1 MANKISG
8 SEEGLNALLGGNA
21 DIEQAPEEGTFTETI
36 HTPLTELL
44 GIKYPVML
52 AGMNAVATSELV
64 AAVTNAGGIGTIGGL
79 TMTPKMLQIEIN
91 ELKKL
96 LKDRNAPFGVDLAI
110 PQIGGGARKTNHDY
124 THGKLDEL
132 TDIII
137 KEKAAIFVCAVGV
150 PPKAMVDKLHAAGI
164 PIMNMV
170 GHPNHVLK
178 ALDAGVDMIC
188 AQGGEGGGHTG
199 EVATSVLLPMCV
211 DACRGRRS
219 PLTGEDIIVVG
230 GGGMFDGRS
239 LAAALS
245 LGASGVWVGTRFIA
259 CEETGAPKR
268 HVEHVLKA
276 SVTDTTKTLIYSGRP
291 LRTFVTPYVKEFET
305 RPEEIKA
312 YCDKGILPIR
322 GDYKKHMEA
331 GKPFSK
337 GETVALLMGQV
348 AGAVHDKPPA
358 KQIVEQMVSQA
369 IEILRKNAA
378 VIRPIGM
385 PAPASK
391 L

>member
-1 MANKISG
+1 MASKISG
-8 SEEGLNALLGGNA
+8 SEEGLNALLGGA
-21 DIEQAPEEGTFTETI
+21 SDIEHSGQEGSFTETI
-36 HTPLTELL
+36 HTPLTTLL

-91 ELKKL
+91 EVKKL
-96 LKDRNAPFGVDLAI
+96 LKDPNAPFGVDLAI
-110 PQIGGGARKTNHDY
+110 PQVGGSARKTNHDY

-150 PPKAMVDKLHAAGI
+150 PPKSMIDKLHAAGI
-164 PIMNMV
+164 PVMNMV
-170 GHPNHVLK
+170 GHPHHVTK

-199 EVATSVLLPMCV
+199 EVATTILLPMCV
-211 DACRGRRS
+211 DACRGRKS
-219 PLTGEDIIVVG
+219 PLTGKDIVVVG

-245 LGASGVWVGTRFIA
+245 LGADGVWVGTRFIS

-291 LRTFVTPYVKEFET
+291 LRTYVTPYVKEFET
-305 RPEEIKA
+305 RPADIKA

-322 GDYKKHMEA
+322 GDYKKYMEA

-337 GETVALLMGQV
+337 AETIALLMGQV
-348 AGAVHDKPPA
+348 AGAVNDKPPA
-358 KQIVEQMVSQA
+358 KQIVENMVSQA
-369 IEILRKNAA
+369 IEMLRKNTA
-378 VIRPIGM
+378 VIGPAGM

>member
-1 MANKISG
+1 MATKISG
-8 SEEGLNALLGGNA
+8 SEEGPNVLLSGQP
-21 DIEQAPEEGTFTETI
+21 DMEQTGEERKFTETI

-52 AGMNAVATSELV
+52 AGMNAVATSDLV

-79 TMTPKMLQIEIN
+79 TMTPNMLQVEIN
-91 ELKKL
+91 EVKAQ
-96 LKDRNAPFGVDLAI
+96 LKDPNAPFGVDLAI
-110 PQIGGGARKTNHDY
+110 PQIGGNARKTNHDY

-150 PPKAMVDKLHAAGI
+150 PPKVMVDKLHAAGI

-170 GHPNHVLK
+170 GHPNHVAK

-199 EVATSVLLPMCV
+199 EVATSILLPMCV
-211 DACRGRRS
+211 DACCGRKS
-219 PLTGEDIIVVG
+219 PLTGKDIVVVG

-239 LAAALS
+239 LAMALS
-245 LGASGVWVGTRFIA
+245 LGAAGVWVGTRFIS

-291 LRTFVTPYVKEFET
+291 LRTFVTPYVKDFET
-305 RPEEIKA
+305 RPQEIKE
-312 YCDKGILPIR
+312 YCDNGILPIR
-322 GDYKKHMEA
+322 GDYKKHMLA
-331 GKPFSK
+331 KKPFSK

-348 AGAVHDKPPA
+348 AGAINDKPPA
-358 KQIVEQMVSQA
+358 RKIIEDMVSQA
-369 IEILRKNAA
+369 IRILKRNVAN
-378 VIRPIGM
+378 IGPVRM
-385 PAPASK
+385 PTPASK

>member
-1 MANKISG
+1 LLSG
-8 SEEGLNALLGGNA
+8 NPDMEPTRE
-21 DIEQAPEEGTFTETI
+21 DGTFAETI

-79 TMTPKMLQIEIN
+79 TMTPNMLQIEIN
-91 ELKKL
+91 EVKNL
-96 LKDRNAPFGVDLAI
+96 LNDRNAPFGVDLAI

-124 THGKLDEL
+124 THGKLGEL
-132 TDIII
+132 ADIII
-137 KEKAAIFVCAVGV
+137 KEKAAIFVSAVGV
-150 PPKAMVDKLHAAGI
+150 PPKWMVDKLHAAGI
-164 PIMNMV
+164 PVMNMV
-170 GHPNHVLK
+170 GHPHHVAK

-188 AQGGEGGGHTG
+188 CQGGEGGGHTG
-199 EVATSVLLPMCV
+199 EVATSILLPMCV
-211 DACRGRRS
+211 DACRGRKS
-219 PLTGEDIIVVG
+219 PLTGKDIIVVAG
-230 GGGMFDGRS
+230 GGIFDGRS

-245 LGASGVWVGTRFIA
+245 LGASGVWVGTRFIS

-291 LRTFVTPYVKEFET
+291 LRTFITPYVKDFET

-348 AGAVHDKPPA
+348 AGAINDKPPA
-358 KQIVEQMVSQA
+358 KQIVENMVSQA
-369 IEILRKNAA
+369 IDILRRNTSIIGP
-378 VIRPIGM
+378 VGM
-385 PAPASK
+385 PTSSSK

>member
-8 SEEGLNALLGGNA
+8 SEEGLNVLLGGNP
-21 DIEQAPEEGTFTETI
+21 DIEQKAEEGTFSETI
-36 HTPLTELL
+36 HTPLTQLL

-52 AGMNAVATSELV
+52 AGMNAVATAELV

-79 TMTPKMLQIEIN
+79 TMTPNMLQIEIN
-91 ELKKL
+91 EVKAALNDK
-96 LKDRNAPFGVDLAI
+96 NAPFGVDLAI

-124 THGKLDEL
+124 THGKLGEL

-150 PPKAMVDKLHAAGI
+150 PPKSMVDKLHAAGI
-164 PIMNMV
+164 PVMNMV
-170 GHPNHVLK
+170 GHPHHVAK

-199 EVATSVLLPMCV
+199 EVATSILLPLCV
-211 DACRGRRS
+211 DACRGRKS
-219 PLTGEDIIVVG
+219 PLTGKDIIVVG

-245 LGASGVWVGTRFIA
+245 LGASGVWVGTRFIS
-259 CEETGAPKR
+259 CQETGAPKR

-291 LRTFVTPYVKEFET
+291 LRTFVTPYVKDFET
-305 RPEEIKA
+305 RPAEIKA

-348 AGAVHDKPPA
+348 AGAINDKPPA
-358 KQIVEQMVSQA
+358 KEIIESMVSQA
-369 IEILRKNAA
+369 IEMLRKNTAF
-378 VIRPIGM
+378 IGPVGM
-385 PAPASK
+385 TAPSSK

>member
-1 MANKISG
+1 MG
-8 SEEGLNALLGGNA
+8 
-21 DIEQAPEEGTFTETI
+21 
-36 HTPLTELL
+36 
-44 GIKYPVML
+44 
-52 AGMNAVATSELV
+52 
-64 AAVTNAGGIGTIGGL
+64 
-79 TMTPKMLQIEIN
+79 
-91 ELKKL
+91 
-96 LKDRNAPFGVDLAI
+96 
-110 PQIGGGARKTNHDY
+110 TNHDY
-124 THGKLDEL
+124 THGKLGEL

-150 PPKAMVDKLHAAGI
+150 PPRWMVDKLHEAKI
-164 PIMNMV
+164 PVMNMV
-170 GHPNHVLK
+170 GHPSHVEK
-178 ALDAGVDMIC
+178 ALDAGVDLIC

-199 EVATSVLLPMCV
+199 EVATSILLPLCV
-211 DACRGRRS
+211 DACHGRKS
-219 PLTGEDIIVVG
+219 PLTGKDIVVVG

-291 LRTFVTPYVKEFET
+291 LRTFITPYVKEFVT

-348 AGAVHDKPPA
+348 AGAINDKPPA
-358 KQIVEQMVSQA
+358 RVIIESMVSQA
-369 IEILRKNAA
+369 IEIIRNRAA
-378 VIRPIGM
+378 AIGPMGM
-385 PAPASK
+385 PSRVSK
-391 L
+391 

>member
-1 MANKISG
+1 MAKKISG

-21 DIEQAPEEGTFTETI
+21 DIEQEHEEGTFTETI

-79 TMTPKMLQIEIN
+79 TMTPKMLQIEID
-91 ELKKL
+91 EMKKL
-96 LKDRNAPFGVDLAI
+96 LNDKNAPFGVDLAI
-110 PQIGGGARKTNHDY
+110 PQIGGSARKTNHDY

-132 TDIII
+132 TDIIV
-137 KEKAAIFVCAVGV
+137 KEKAALFVCAVGV
-150 PPKAMVDKLHAAGI
+150 PPRAMVDKLHAAGI

-211 DACRGRRS
+211 DACSGRRS
-219 PLTGEDIIVVG
+219 PLTGKDIIVVG

-245 LGASGVWVGTRFIA
+245 LGASGVWVGTRFIS
-259 CEETGAPKR
+259 GRR

-291 LRTFVTPYVKEFET
+291 LRTFVTPYVKDFET
-305 RPEEIKA
+305 RPDEIKA

-337 GETVALLMGQV
+337 AETVALLMGQV
-348 AGAVHDKPPA
+348 AGAVNDTPPA

-369 IEILRKNAA
+369 IDVLRKNAA
-378 VIRPIGM
+378 HIRPLGM

>member
-1 MANKISG
+1 
-8 SEEGLNALLGGNA
+8 
-21 DIEQAPEEGTFTETI
+21 
-36 HTPLTELL
+36 
-44 GIKYPVML
+44 
-52 AGMNAVATSELV
+52 
-64 AAVTNAGGIGTIGGL
+64 
-79 TMTPKMLQIEIN
+79 MTPHMLQVEIN
-91 ELKKL
+91 EVKKL
-96 LKDRNAPFGVDLAI
+96 IQPGASFGVDLAI
-110 PQIGGGARKTNHDY
+110 PQIGGNARKTNHDY
-124 THGKLDEL
+124 THGKLPEL

-137 KEKAAIFVCAVGV
+137 KEKAAVFVCAVGV
-150 PPKAMVDKLHAAGI
+150 PPRWMVDKLHEAKI
-164 PIMNMV
+164 PVMNMV
-170 GHPNHVLK
+170 GHPNHVQK
-178 ALDAGVDMIC
+178 ALEAGVDLIC

-211 DACRGRRS
+211 DACRGRKS
-219 PLTGEDIIVVG
+219 PLTGQDIIVVG

-291 LRTFVTPYVKEFET
+291 LRTFITPYVKEFET

-348 AGAVHDKPPA
+348 AGAIHDKPPA

-369 IEILRKNAA
+369 IEIFRKNAA

-385 PAPASK
+385 PAPVSK